1 MSLSRV
7 QRDAMVSAQRG
18 QWDLADALE
27 VSRRDPVAGMPCIG
41 GIRQGGRLQML
52 AFGDSCGC
60 AEDDLACDCL
70 ENGDVHIQL
79 IIGLNERVVW
89 AEEAGDAPPPFHVGL
104 TLAQAKAVIAEYE
117 KAFANP
123 TQQILIPEAA

>member
-27 VSRRDPVAGMPCIG
+27 VSRRDPINGLPCIG

-52 AFGDSCGC
+52 AFGRACNC
-60 AEDDLACDCL
+60 ALDNDCDCF
-70 ENGDVHIQL
+70 EPGDAGIDL
-79 IIGLNERVVW
+79 IVGLNGRLVW
-89 AEEAGDAPPPFHVGL
+89 ENQDGNTAAPFHIDL
-104 TLAQAKAVIAEYE
+104 TLGQARATLAGYDKTV
-117 KAFANP
+117 ANP